1 MDIQLIKAD
10 LQHADQ
16 IAPLFDA
23 YRRFYGKTADL
34 ATASAFIGE
43 RLARNESV
51 IFLARDAEHG
61 AVGFTQLY
69 PIFSSLDA
77 QRSWL
82 LNDLY
87 VSEKVRGHGVGTLL
101 LNAARAYAIDS
112 GAVGIMLETGRGNLG
127 AQRLYESLGYVRD
140 EGYYTYW
147 LALAAKIE
155 TGSQ

>member
-10 LQHADQ
+10 IQHADA

-23 YRRFYGKTADL
+23 YRIFYGKSCDL
-34 ATASAFIGE
+34 ATARAFIGE
-43 RLARNESV
+43 RLERNESV
-51 IFLARDAEHG
+51 IFYARDAEQRP
-61 AVGFTQLY
+61 VGFTQLY

-87 VSEKVRGHGVGTLL
+87 VSETVRGQGVGRLL
-101 LNAARAYAIDS
+101 LNAARAFAIDS

-147 LALAAKIE
+147 LGLPVRVAA
-155 TGSQ
+155 GSQ